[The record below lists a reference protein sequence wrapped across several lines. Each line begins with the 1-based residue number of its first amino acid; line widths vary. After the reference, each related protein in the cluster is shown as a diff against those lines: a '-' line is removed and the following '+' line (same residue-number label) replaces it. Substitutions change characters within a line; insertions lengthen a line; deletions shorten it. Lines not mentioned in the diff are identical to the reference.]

1 MRMRTALAATTGA
14 LALASLVVPAA
25 QAAGSTPS
33 GIKVPSLQTPGHQIS
48 TLAASSG
55 DKQVGDTKISN
66 VVVNGG
72 KNIVVGTAVAKT
84 VTISFTAKDNKGI
97 YSAMAFLWHG
107 SSFTAENGINGAI
120 TPTADKASCKKVNS
134 TTSNCKISMVAD
146 PKDNIYSNILA
157 GSWKVYVGAAGNDNS
172 ISIKTAYKTQLV
184 QRGAKIDEANAGPE
198 PVVKG
203 KPVTVTGRLARA
215 NWDDLAYHGYT
226 GQPVKLQ
233 FRAATSKTYT
243 TVKTLKTD
251 ATGRLKTSV
260 NATVDGYWRWSF
272 AGTSTTQEVTIL
284 GDFVDVK

>member
-1 MRMRTALAATTGA
+1 MRIRTALAATTGA
-14 LALASLVVPAA
+14 LAIASLVAPAA
-25 QAAGSTPS
+25 QAAGSTPAD
-33 GIKVPSLQTPGHQIS
+33 IKVPTLQTPGPQMS
-48 TLAASSG
+48 AFASSTTG
-55 DKQVGDTKISN
+55 NKQVGDTNITN

-72 KNIVVGTAVAKT
+72 KNIVVGTAVKKT
-84 VTISFTAKDNKGI
+84 FSISFTAKDNKGI

-107 SSFTAENGINGAI
+107 SSFTDKGINGAI
-120 TPTADKASCKKVNS
+120 TPTADKATCKKVSS
-134 TTSNCKISMVAD
+134 TTSNCKINMTAD
-146 PKDNIYSNILA
+146 PKVDLYSNILA

-172 ISIKTAYKTQLV
+172 IQIKTAYKTQLV

-203 KPVTVTGRLARA
+203 QPVTVTGRLARA

-233 FRAATSKTYT
+233 FRAKTSKTYT

-260 NATVDGYWRWSF
+260 KATVDGYWRWSF
-272 AGTSTTQEVTIL
+272 AGTSTTQDVTIL